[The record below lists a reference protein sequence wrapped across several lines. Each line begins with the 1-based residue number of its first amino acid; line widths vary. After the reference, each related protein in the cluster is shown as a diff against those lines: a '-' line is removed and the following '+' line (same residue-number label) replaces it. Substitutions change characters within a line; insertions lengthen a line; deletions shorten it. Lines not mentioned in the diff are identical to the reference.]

1 MQLPKWVKRFYY
13 PILMIFVP
21 KTKLSSPNQNN
32 SVTDSIYKIPL
43 RDIDGNETTLAP
55 FKGKKIL
62 IVNVASE
69 CGFTHQYEQ
78 LQELYELHSDKIVVL
93 GFPTNDFG
101 AQEPGNNSAI
111 KFFCTE
117 NYKVTFPMFEK
128 TNVVGENKNALYK
141 WLCNK
146 EQNGWNDKK
155 PKWNFYKYLIN
166 ENGALMN
173 YFSETVSPFD
183 EAILKQIGVQK

>member
-1 MQLPKWVKRFYY
+1 MHLPKWFKQIYY
-13 PILMIFVP
+13 PVLMVFLP
-21 KTKLSSPNQNN
+21 KTKLSSPKQNN

-43 RDIDGNETTLAP
+43 RDIDGNATTLASY
-55 FKGKKIL
+55 KGKKLL

-69 CGFTHQYEQ
+69 CGYTHQYEQ
-78 LQELYELHSDKIVVL
+78 LQELYELHFDKIVVL
-93 GFPTNDFG
+93 GFPSNDFG
-101 AQEPGNNSAI
+101 AQEPGDNNAI

-128 TNVVGENKNALYK
+128 SNVIGENKNELYN
-141 WLCNK
+141 WLSSK

-155 PKWNFYKYLIN
+155 PKWNFYKYLIS
-166 ENGALMN
+166 ENGELLN

-183 EAILKQIGVQK
+183 EAILNAL